1 MVCRKRIVRFLA
13 IGALFTMGC
22 SSNPV
27 IGKWKPQAPLSQGGV
42 SCSIKEL
49 DFTPTIFSMVTIDP
63 TGRQD
68 QNSVPIAGF
77 KHTGDAYTTTFTNK
91 KSFTVRLNRGDM
103 TLGDTL
109 PKPGVL
115 TDGPCFHFVKQP

>member
-42 SCSIKEL
+42 SCSIQEL

-91 KSFTVRLNRGDM
+91 KSFTVRLNSGDM

-109 PKPGVL
+109 PKPGA
-115 TDGPCFHFVKQP
+115 DGPCFHFVKQP